1 MARTR
6 RANARGTRRSSGI
19 ESGVSFGTNP
29 SGVTIGSVGIDVG
42 SGLITLAQLNY
53 LDGLAAYN
61 VGHVSSGK
69 LMTSG
74 VSAYT
79 GSTLSIVTGLTTL
92 EIFVGSLLVGA
103 ASTNPL
109 TMYASNI
116 NTIAGSCSVAV
127 RYDMGIEAA
136 GAPACYTNAANGCTV
151 EWIAIG
157 T

>member
-6 RANARGTRRSSGI
+6 RAKARGTRRSSGI

-42 SGLITLAQLNY
+42 SGNITLDQLNK
-53 LDGLAAYN
+53 LNGLTTYN
-61 VGHVSSGK
+61 VGNIAAGK

-79 GSTLSIVTGLTTL
+79 GTTLSIVTGLSTL
-92 EIFVGSLLVGA
+92 EVFVGSLLVGA
-103 ASTNPL
+103 SSSNPL

-116 NTIAGSCSVAV
+116 NTVAGSCSVGI
-127 RYDMGIEAA
+127 RYNMGIEA
-136 GAPACYTNAANGCTV
+136 GAPACYTDAANGATV
-151 EWIAIG
+151 MWIAIG